1 MEFPF
6 RSRTSRLP
14 HLLLLK
20 HLRQNH
26 KKPAFPCLTLNP
38 ERGKLTS
45 IVEIVGSAERP
56 GQRHVYVVRDP
67 SYSGGSNSVRA
78 RAERE
83 EPRCLTCEP
92 AVWPARLH
100 YANCSFWKAKF
111 APARPGV
118 GVTHYVLECGGPGP
132 PLAGLH
138 DARTHK
144 LERIL
149 YDTRPYR

>member
-1 MEFPF
+1 MWFDNDIL
-6 RSRTSRLP
+6 RSV
-14 HLLLLK
+14 
-20 HLRQNH
+20 
-26 KKPAFPCLTLNP
+26 C
-38 ERGKLTS
+38 GD
-45 IVEIVGSAERP
+45 VECALYGTGSADRP
-56 GQRHVYVVRDP
+56 GQRQVYVVRDP
-67 SYSGGSNSVRA
+67 SYGGGSNSVKA

-83 EPRCLTCEP
+83 EPRCLTCEL

-100 YANCSFWKAKF
+100 YANCSWWRATFS
-111 APARPGV
+111 PARARLGI
-118 GVTHYVLECGGPGP
+118 THYVLECAGPGP

>member
-1 MEFPF
+1 MYFF
-6 RSRTSRLP
+6 ISIAAFSSNLYN
-14 HLLLLK
+14 
-20 HLRQNH
+20 QN
-26 KKPAFPCLTLNP
+26 
-38 ERGKLTS
+38 S
-45 IVEIVGSAERP
+45 IKIIGSGERP

-67 SYSGGSNSVRA
+67 GYSGGSNSVRA

-100 YANCSFWKAKF
+100 YANCSFWKASF
-111 APARPGV
+111 APPKPGR

-138 DARTHK
+138 DASTHK

-149 YDTRPYR
+149 YDTRPYK

>member
-1 MEFPF
+1 MWTIFFVPTVF
-6 RSRTSRLP
+6 NV
-14 HLLLLK
+14 LLK
-20 HLRQNH
+20 NADATVSLG
-26 KKPAFPCLTLNP
+26 T
-38 ERGKLTS
+38 
-45 IVEIVGSAERP
+45 GSAERP

-67 SYSGGSNSVRA
+67 NYGGGSNSVRA

-83 EPRCLTCEP
+83 EPRCLTCEL

-100 YANCSFWKAKF
+100 YANCSFWSARFPFAK
-111 APARPGV
+111 PSV
-118 GVTHYVLECGGPGP
+118 GITHYVLECGGPGP

-149 YDTRPYR
+149 YDTRPYRWVLYLNCDRFCISNFAKTF